1 MMESTS
7 AGRPAH
13 MMGFADAAKTCMQKS
28 FTLQGRAS
36 RSEYWWF
43 YLVFFI
49 AYLGLMFVSLALE
62 MPLNIVVLL
71 MVPAIFCAGI
81 RRMHDLGKSGWWI
94 LIGLIPLIGGLIV
107 LYWYVSEGE
116 DVANDYGEVPTNTVE

>member
-1 MMESTS
+1 
-7 AGRPAH
+7 
-13 MMGFADAAKTCMQKS
+13 
-28 FTLQGRAS
+28 
-36 RSEYWWF
+36 
-43 YLVFFI
+43 
-49 AYLGLMFVSLALE
+49 MFVSLALE
-62 MPLNIVVLL
+62 MPLNIVMLL

>member
-13 MMGFADAAKTCMQKS
+13 MMSFADSVKGCMQKS

-36 RSEYWWF
+36 RSEYW
-43 YLVFFI
+43 FFI
-49 AYLGLMFVSLALE
+49 LF
-62 MPLNIVVLL
+62 NL
-71 MVPAIFCAGI
+71 MVGMVLFFVDMTLGTPLSIAGILLYPAGFCVAI
-81 RRMHDLGKSGWWI
+81 RRMHDLGKTGWLL
-94 LIGLIPLIGGLIV
+94 LIGIIPLINLII
-107 LYWYVSEGE
+107 LYWFVSEGE